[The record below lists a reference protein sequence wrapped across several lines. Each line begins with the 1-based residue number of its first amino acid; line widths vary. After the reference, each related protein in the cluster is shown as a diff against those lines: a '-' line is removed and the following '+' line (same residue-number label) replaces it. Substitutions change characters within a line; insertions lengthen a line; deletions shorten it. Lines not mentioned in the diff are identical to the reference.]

1 MLICFALSLVI
12 GNDCRELLTCDERFL
27 VSLMRVSSCVFCVW
41 MKVLFASRFKLK
53 GGGLSKKSIHD

>member
-27 VSLMRVSSCVFCVW
+27 VSLMRVSSCVYRN
-41 MKVLFASRFKLK
+41 VLCMDESFVCFAL
-53 GGGLSKKSIHD
+53 